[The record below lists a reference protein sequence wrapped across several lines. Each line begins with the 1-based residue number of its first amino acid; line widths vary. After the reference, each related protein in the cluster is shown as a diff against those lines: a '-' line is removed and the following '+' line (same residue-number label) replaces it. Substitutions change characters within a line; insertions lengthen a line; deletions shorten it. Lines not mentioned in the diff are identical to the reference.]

1 MAGWKR
7 EGLGT
12 RSGNLS
18 AFPVLKPDLTRSVN
32 FLFLSGLCRRRRYFL
47 LFSDPFELR
56 YFNGDKL
63 KGTIDMCI
71 SLTPAILFPPPPL
84 PKCFLLITETILVA
98 QVQAISKSDQPW
110 TKSLSHCY
118 SFELHTPKRVYF
130 ISCDSEGELL
140 SWMGEIRK
148 VMISCG
154 RPVSKIAPRDSNGS
168 EGGHA
173 NAKGEG
179 GKLKHPPGS
188 DEDEVSEDEG
198 IDESDIVPEVS
209 GHGPL
214 HKSATDN
221 RVPLHIYDSPVALS
235 KSHAVGIF
243 QNVPGSSAPF
253 SCRPHL

>member
-1 MAGWKR
+1 MASSNVGATMPQR
-7 EGLGT
+7 V
-12 RSGNLS
+12 
-18 AFPVLKPDLTRSVN
+18 VLKDGWMEKR
-32 FLFLSGLCRRRRYFL
+32 GARHKKWRRRYFL

-63 KGTIDMCI
+63 KGTIDM
-71 SLTPAILFPPPPL
+71 S
-84 PKCFLLITETILVA
+84 